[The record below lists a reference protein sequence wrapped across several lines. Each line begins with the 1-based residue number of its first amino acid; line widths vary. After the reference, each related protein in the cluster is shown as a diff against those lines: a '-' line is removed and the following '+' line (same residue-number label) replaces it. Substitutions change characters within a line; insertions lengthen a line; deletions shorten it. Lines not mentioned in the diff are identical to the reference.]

1 MNEHKVTQAVE
12 TICAMGCESVNA
24 IIATLEAGKS
34 AEGLEKFSDAEIISL
49 TIELKAI
56 MAVYESRE

>member
-12 TICAMGCESVNA
+12 MICAMGCDSVNA
-24 IIATLEAGKS
+24 IITTLDAGKIT
-34 AEGLEKFSDAEIISL
+34 EGLEEFTDVEIATL